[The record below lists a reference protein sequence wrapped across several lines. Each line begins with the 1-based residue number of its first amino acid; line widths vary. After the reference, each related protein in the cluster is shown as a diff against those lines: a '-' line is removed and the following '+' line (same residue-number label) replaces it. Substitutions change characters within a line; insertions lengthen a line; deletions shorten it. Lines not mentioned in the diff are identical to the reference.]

1 MQWIQCPMSASIST
15 DPVGSSLL
23 WALYVRKAMIP
34 DFYGTECLVSYNK
47 PVSKI

>member
-1 MQWIQCPMSASIST
+1 MDTMPNVCQYQH